1 MLSEKPL
8 TNSIECFMEL
18 LLNDV
23 QAYKCDLFLD
33 YGNILNMP
41 VDDVAIVLTRRCGS
55 EFYAQGS
62 EDAVLERYECWKQE
76 AVNFYFI
83 RRTVETV
90 PLCKRPAVVWECI
103 DQERADRLMTLI
115 NEHYRYIF
123 YTPEQ
128 ISRMLRDLKF
138 ADYNKLT
145 DIQLERMSE
154 EAWES
159 LGGWYGDTTP
169 EYRYEKYLQILE
181 RIAEDSGLK
190 KEKEDD

>member
-1 MLSEKPL
+1 MEMLL
-8 TNSIECFMEL
+8 D
-18 LLNDV
+18 DV
-23 QAYKCDLFLD
+23 QHFRSDLFLD

-41 VDDVAIVLTRRCGS
+41 VGDVGIVLTRKCGS
-55 EFYAQGS
+55 EFYTQGS
-62 EDAVLERYECWKQE
+62 QEPVFDRYECWKRE

-83 RRTVETV
+83 RRIDETF
-90 PLCKRPAVVWECI
+90 PLCKSPAVIWECI

-115 NEHYRYIF
+115 EEHYRYIF

-138 ADYNKLT
+138 ADYNKPT

-159 LGGWYGDTTP
+159 LSGWYGDATP
-169 EYRYEKYLQILE
+169 EYRYEKYLQVLE
-181 RIAEDSGLK
+181 RIAEDSGLN
-190 KEKEDD
+190 KERSDDLRG